1 MTMKPLDK
9 TMSARDVVA
18 QLADGMT
25 IGIGGW
31 GPRRKPMALVR
42 EIARSNLKDLTIVA
56 YGGADVGLL
65 CAADKVRKVV
75 FGFVSLDVI
84 PLEPHFRRAR
94 EQGRVDVLELD
105 EGMLQ
110 LGLRAAAARL
120 PFLPTRAGRHRAARS
135 RAATAHRAI
144 AVRRRRDAARDARDR
159 PRRRAAARERG
170 RPDGQH
176 AHRRPRSVLRCVD
189 GAGRTALLR
198 VGGNGR
204 RIARERRPRRRQTQP
219 VRTLARQR
227 RRACAGRRAPTSCAP
242 AYGWDLPHLRAYCA
256 SAEDDAKTT
265 AYLRDVV
272 GRTNAGTSKAS
283 AACRT

>member
-1 MTMKPLDK
+1 M
-9 TMSARDVVA
+9 
-18 QLADGMT
+18 
-25 IGIGGW
+25 

-120 PFLPTRAGRHRAARS
+120 PFLPTRAGAAPRCSITRRNCAPCNRRTTTARRCS
-135 RAATAHRAI
+135 RC
-144 AVRRRRDAARDARDR
+144 
-159 PRRRAAARERG
+159 
-170 RPDGQH
+170 
-176 AHRRPRSVLRCVD
+176 PRSTSTSRCC
-189 GAGRTALLR
+189 T
-198 VGGNGR
+198 
-204 RIARERRPRRRQTQP
+204 
-219 VRTLARQR
+219 
-227 RRACAGRRAPTSCAP
+227 
-242 AYGWDLPHLRAYCA
+242 
-256 SAEDDAKTT
+256 
-265 AYLRDVV
+265 
-272 GRTNAGTSKAS
+272 
-283 AACRT
+283 